1 MAGNSMNRIRIA
13 AAILGTVG
21 ALIGAAPGRADAQ
34 SVPAYAETLADAL
47 ARNVKILAT
56 DPKNFIALVGAGKAA
71 LQMGDEQSAAGFFGR
86 AEEVFPNSPQPQMG
100 KGAALVASGD
110 AREALAYFARAQQLG
125 ATVASFGSDR
135 GLAYDLLGQP
145 AAAQRDYRAALLGA
159 DRNEATRRLA
169 LSQAIAGR
177 KDEALATLQPL
188 LARRDP
194 GATRVRSLV
203 LALAGDLAGAKAALD
218 TMIPGLSRRMDPF
231 FRRLPTLT
239 TEQKA
244 AAVHLGVIPGSGSG
258 PSYASAGQR
267 SAGPALGQPGGDRLA
282 SIDYVLKSPPAPNAP
297 APQPTYRPSPQAAT
311 RVASASIPARSA
323 PRAVAPAAASKIW
336 LQLASGS
343 NAAALPDQFRRIKR
357 STRDLLDGI
366 DAHVAEDNNR
376 VRLLIGPFK
385 NSKDAGI
392 FAEDLAALSVNAF
405 SWINRPGQ
413 AVRKLALE

>member
-1 MAGNSMNRIRIA
+1 MAGETMNRVRIA
-13 AAILGTVG
+13 AVILGTVG
-21 ALIGAAPGRADAQ
+21 ALIVASPGRADAQ

-56 DPKNFIALVGAGKAA
+56 DPRNFTALIGAGKAA

-86 AEEVFPNSPQPQMG
+86 AEEVFPNSPMPQIG

-110 AREALAYFARAQQLG
+110 ARQALAYFARAQQLG
-125 ATVASFGSDR
+125 AIVGSFGSDR
-135 GLAYDLLGQP
+135 GLAFDLLGQS
-145 AAAQRDYRAALLGA
+145 AAAQSDYRAALLGA
-159 DRNEATRRLA
+159 DRNEARRRLA
-169 LSQAIAGR
+169 LSLAISGR
-177 KDEALATLQPL
+177 KDEALTTLQPL

-218 TMIPGLSRRMDPF
+218 TMIPGLSGRMDPF
-231 FRRLPTLT
+231 FRRLPTLP

-244 AAVHLGVIPGSGSG
+244 AAVHLGMIPGSGSG
-258 PSYASAGQR
+258 TSYASAGQP
-267 SAGPALGQPGGDRLA
+267 STGPALGQPSGDRLA
-282 SIDYVLKSPPAPNAP
+282 SIDYVLKLPPAATP
-297 APQPTYRPSPQAAT
+297 APQQSYRPPPQAAT
-311 RVASASIPARSA
+311 RVASV
-323 PRAVAPAAASKIW
+323 PRAVAPSAASKVW
-336 LQLASGS
+336 LQLASGT

-366 DAHVAEDNNR
+366 DAHVAQENDR

-385 NSKDAGI
+385 NSRDAGI

-413 AVRKLALE
+413 TVRKLTLE